1 MWYLATGILIAITT
15 SMDIHVP
22 PLRPQQTY
30 SQGFW
35 YAVLAAIMYLI
46 ASMLLMVN
54 MLGYFLGHYPQEFE
68 LTESQRTLI
77 LQTMLFFIWLASGGA
92 IFAKVEQTYGDGNT
106 NWSYVN
112 SLYFSDVTIL
122 TVGFGDLSPTSS
134 AGRGLV
140 FPYSVAGTIMLGLVI
155 SSISRFATELG
166 SEKVVDKR
174 RERTRI
180 RTVDRVVSSPEELHR
195 LRGNMQSPQIGSISG
210 PSDPVNNS
218 ARLRI
223 PEPQNLD
230 KTSSNASALTFLP
243 KPLRPNQ
250 KPRPLLLRDEK
261 DRFRTM
267 RRIQLKT
274 RKYKQWTGLMLSIFS
289 FCVLWLLGA
298 LVFFFAE
305 SQTQGLT
312 YFEALYFCY
321 VSLLTIGYGDLA
333 PKSNLGRP
341 FFVLWSLIAVPTMTI
356 LISAMGDTV
365 IQGFKKGV
373 EKGAEVTILPRRG
386 VIGDILKRSGIIGWI
401 EDRKAKKELEDRRE
415 RGFDVGP
422 DEEQTVKA
430 DEAVNEVLNPAEDT
444 TTAGE
449 DDREPSEFEL
459 ATRLAL
465 AIQRVAMDL
474 RESPPKRYEY
484 DEWLEFTTLIKFT
497 NYGSSRANKHSSE
510 EEGLI
515 EWDWIG
521 EDSPMMAKQ
530 SEPEFVLDRLCE
542 SMSRY
547 IKRQAMG
554 HRKEEKDT
562 GAGLIEA
569 GGAMVEEDEDVTSLR
584 RVVTSGH
591 DTQSDTDTA
600 VPPS

>member
-1 MWYLATGILIAITT
+1 MWYLATGILIAITV
-15 SMDIHVP
+15 SMEIHVP
-22 PLRPQQTY
+22 PIRPQQTY

-35 YAVLAAIMYLI
+35 YAILAAVMYLI

-122 TVGFGDLSPTSS
+122 TVGFGDLSATSS

-140 FPYSVAGTIMLGLVI
+140 FPYSVGGTIMLGLVI

-195 LRGNMQSPQIGSISG
+195 LRGNVQSPRIGSISG

-223 PEPQNLD
+223 SEPQNLN

-243 KPLRPNQ
+243 KPIRPNQ

-261 DRFRTM
+261 DRFKTM

-298 LVFFFAE
+298 LVFFYAE

-333 PKSNLGRP
+333 PKSNIGRP

-386 VIGDILKRSGIIGWI
+386 VIGDILKKSGIIGWI
-401 EDRKAKKELEDRRE
+401 EDRKARKELDERRE

-422 DEEQTVKA
+422 DEEQTVKTE
-430 DEAVNEVLNPAEDT
+430 EAANETVDPAEDT

-465 AIQRVAMDL
+465 AIQQVAMDL
-474 RESPPKRYEY
+474 QESPPKRYEY

-497 NYGSSRANKHSSE
+497 NYGSDRAKDDNSE

-547 IKRQAMG
+547 IKRQASG

-569 GGAMVEEDEDVTSLR
+569 GGAIVEEDEDVTSMR
-584 RVVTSGH
+584 RVATSGE